1 MGPDGVISPHSSAN
15 GLIMSIW
22 RRLGMGS
29 SPYSPVIPLVI
40 CLPPRPLTGALMVR
54 RRGGAFWWQISL
66 LPPPP
71 PPPKTPTLPH
81 FWYFYLCGAQWDAT
95 SCVVPVIRMWSL
107 TLPKPSCASWKQVGT
122 LMTSYVN
129 VDKILFDSAMEIP
142 QRA

>member
-66 LPPPP
+66 LPQPPP
-71 PPPKTPTLPH
+71 PTQNAHPSSFLILLPLWRTVRCH
-81 FWYFYLCGAQWDAT
+81 KLCCACD
-95 SCVVPVIRMWSL
+95 PYVIPDL
-107 TLPKPSCASWKQVGT
+107 TKAKLRFLKASWHSND
-122 LMTSYVN
+122 L
-129 VDKILFDSAMEIP
+129 LCEC
-142 QRA
+142 R